1 MILFQIH
8 EEENLMKTNLSGIA
22 LFVCLALSIVLS
34 ACGAGE
40 PAATAT
46 SAETGTPLPTNTPT
60 LVPTATST
68 PTRTPHPTS
77 TPNLAATQQY
87 EEILSAAEKFAEE
100 GLIPSTYG
108 RYHPMKDYSI
118 SLAKTAYFTWM
129 TYDQFETSNFI
140 IQATATIAN
149 ETVEN
154 AFKSGCGFVFKDA
167 FSNHAVFF
175 SLDGNA
181 NYRTDGYDRG
191 SNYLDSTL
199 FENPDGV
206 LLTLLLSEKSMRFY
220 VNDRLAISGITVY
233 GGPFDMGPAVL
244 SSTSEGFGTRCDF
257 TQIAIWDMK

>member
-1 MILFQIH
+1 
-8 EEENLMKTNLSGIA
+8 MKTNLTKIA
-22 LFVCLALSIVLS
+22 LFVCLAMSIILS
-34 ACGAGE
+34 ACGANA
-40 PAATAT
+40 PVATAT
-46 SAETGTPLPTNTPT
+46 PAETSTPVSTDTPT

-68 PTRTPHPTS
+68 PTQTPRPTP

-87 EEILSAAEKFAEE
+87 EVILSSVEKFVEE
-100 GLIPSTYG
+100 GLIPSIPSASG
-108 RYHPMKDYSI
+108 RYHPMKDDSI
-118 SLAKTAYFTWM
+118 SFAKTAYFTWI
-129 TYDQFETSNFI
+129 TYDQFEASNFI
-140 IQATATIAN
+140 IQARATIAN

-206 LLTLLLSEKSMRFY
+206 LLTVLLSNKAMRFY
-220 VNDRLAISGITVY
+220 VNDRLALHDITVY
-233 GGPFDMGPAVL
+233 GGPFEMGPAVL

-257 TQIAIWDMK
+257 TQISIWELD